1 MMRRR
6 MLSLSLSP
14 QNTTIFNAGSNPG
27 KPSDSDGDA
36 DKSSRRKRKNQYR
49 GIRQRP
55 WGKWAAE
62 IRDPRKGVR
71 VWLGTFNTAEEA
83 ARAYD
88 AEARRIRGNK
98 AKLNFPDETSS
109 STASRRPLMLSSQKV
124 LPKECLKSVE
134 PNVDQK
140 VTNFGANF
148 SDPSSILEDKPSTRK
163 YGYTDVYPVTGGM
176 GLKMFN
182 TTDKSNIYFSSDQG
196 SNSLEISEF
205 GWGEHCSKT
214 PEISSV
220 LSATLEGDETQFL
233 DDASPTKKLKS
244 GSLDVVPAE
253 VDNSNKLSDDLSDFE
268 SQMKLFETQYL
279 GGNWD
284 SSIDSFL
291 NDGPQDCGNAMDL
304 WTFDNVMPLMDGSV

>member
-163 YGYTDVYPVTGGM
+163 YGYTDVYPVTG
-176 GLKMFN
+176 
-182 TTDKSNIYFSSDQG
+182 
-196 SNSLEISEF
+196 EF